1 MALRR
6 KTAYE
11 EWATR
16 YRGGKLAPKESA
28 TTISGMPVE
37 PLYTPED
44 LEGWD
49 YDEKLGYPGEFP
61 YTRGVY
67 PSMYRGQLW
76 TIRQFA
82 GMAFAA
88 RDYFDQ
94 SAAIPETAAPPD
106 PGSPLFNYL
115 VRRLWDSGGDE
126 SPLQVPARARAGGS
140 LGGLRHAD
148 LDGV

>member
-16 YRGGKLAPKESA
+16 YRAGKRAPKEAA
-28 TTISGMPVE
+28 TTLSGMPVE

-44 LEGWD
+44 LAGWT
-49 YDEKLGYPGEFP
+49 YDDKLGYPGEFP

-82 GMAFAA
+82 G
-88 RDYFDQ
+88 RH
-94 SAAIPETAAPPD
+94 P
-106 PGSPLFNYL
+106 
-115 VRRLWDSGGDE
+115 VRHVHR
-126 SPLQVPARARAGGS
+126 RR
-140 LGGLRHAD
+140 
-148 LDGV
+148 

>member
-16 YRGGKLAPKESA
+16 YRAGKRAPKESA
-28 TTISGMPVE
+28 TTISGVPVE

-44 LEGWD
+44 LAAWS
-49 YDEKLGYPGEFP
+49 YDDKLGYPGEFP

-82 GMAFAA
+82 G
-88 RDYFDQ
+88 YG
-94 SAAIPETAAPPD
+94 TAAT
-106 PGSPLFNYL
+106 SSCS
-115 VRRLWDSGGDE
+115 R
-126 SPLQVPARARAGGS
+126 RARPGCRWPS
-140 LGGLRHAD
+140 TCPP
-148 LDGV
+148 